1 MELITFVLFLTCQK
15 PQLIN
20 ESEESWT
27 KQDEWSIQRAIK
39 VCATDERYS
48 DTPCLKTFYKRAPQ
62 TYGAICGVAHK
73 RSW

>member
-27 KQDEWSIQRAIK
+27 KQDEMSVKRAIK
-39 VCATDERYS
+39 VCATDEKYS
-48 DTPCLKTFYKRAPQ
+48 DTPCL
-62 TYGAICGVAHK
+62 
-73 RSW
+73 